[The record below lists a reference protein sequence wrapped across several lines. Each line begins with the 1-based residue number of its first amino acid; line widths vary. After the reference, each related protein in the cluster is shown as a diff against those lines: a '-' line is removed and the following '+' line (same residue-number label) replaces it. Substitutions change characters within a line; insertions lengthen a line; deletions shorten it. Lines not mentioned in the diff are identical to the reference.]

1 MLRPTTVEEEKF
13 SEEDVEDK
21 RGKERTGK
29 RQRDKRK
36 KERRGK
42 REKRGKMLTFTTME
56 KEKKCSEKQRRSCS
70 QQTVH
75 LGCVVEKVF
84 WNPPEMMFHERVI
97 IPSIFPAV
105 RKYDKMLCLLCT

>member
-70 QQTVH
+70 QQIVH
-75 LGCVVEKVF
+75 MGCVVEKGGKWGYYENHF
-84 WNPPEMMFHERVI
+84 CGTPLR
-97 IPSIFPAV
+97 
-105 RKYDKMLCLLCT
+105 